1 MDGHDRKELSAA
13 DLRQQHLDK
22 YGSMLFCPERDTLC
36 VFMEG
41 MYLTGCE
48 RETCIKDDPE
58 YQRLQERIEKNR
70 QKNAQEHRQEKKA
83 EKNDPAAP
91 IRNQSKA
98 EDRLRDQIE
107 QVEEKARQAWSRGR
121 SNEAMTL
128 ENRAAIMRGRLK

>member
-1 MDGHDRKELSAA
+1 MS
-13 DLRQQHLDK
+13 RQEWLDK
-22 YGSMLFCPERDTLC
+22 YGSFLFCPKRDTLC
-36 VFMEG
+36 QFMDG
-41 MYLTGCE
+41 IWMTGCE
-48 RETCIKDDPE
+48 RAICILDDPD
-58 YQRLQERIEKNR
+58 YQILQARIERNR
-70 QKNAQEHRQEKKA
+70 QRNAREHHEQRKA

-107 QVEEKARQAWSRGR
+107 QVEEQARQAWSRGR

>member
-1 MDGHDRKELSAA
+1 MS
-13 DLRQQHLDK
+13 RQEWLDK
-22 YGSMLFCPERDTLC
+22 YGSFLFCPERDTLC

-98 EDRLRDQIE
+98 QESLKEQIE
-107 QVEEKARQAWSRGR
+107 QLEKRAQNAWHRGR
-121 SNEAMTL
+121 RNEAMTL
-128 ENRAAIMRGRLK
+128 ENRAAIMRGKLK